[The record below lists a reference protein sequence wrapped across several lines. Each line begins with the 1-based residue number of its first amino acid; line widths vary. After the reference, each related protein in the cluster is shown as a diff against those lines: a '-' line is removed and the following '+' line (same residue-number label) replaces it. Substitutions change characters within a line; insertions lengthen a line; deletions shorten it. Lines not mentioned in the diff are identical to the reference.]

1 MSVGTVVTFLAGLA
15 LLVAGAELL
24 VRGAAGLA
32 VRAGLS
38 AVVIGL
44 TVVAFGTAAP
54 ELAVGTSDAF
64 RGEGNLAVGNVVGS
78 NIANVLLILG
88 LAALVGGGLMVHER
102 LVRLDVPLMV
112 GASLLVTLLALDGS
126 LSTIEGGLLL
136 GLIVAYV
143 AWTVRAARRESPD
156 VVAENE
162 DAIDT
167 EALAATPLVLQLGF
181 ILGGLVGLVV
191 GARWLVSA
199 ATTVATDL
207 GASEL
212 VIGLT
217 VVAIGTS
224 MPELAT
230 SLVAVVRGQRDIAVG
245 NVVGS
250 NLFNL
255 LCVLGAAALA
265 APGGIRVAEAAQTF
279 DLPVMT
285 AVAVACLPV
294 FFDGYVLRRWEG
306 AVFLAYYVAYLGY
319 LVLDAT
325 DHAAA
330 DPFRTAMVGVV
341 LPLTVLTLVVIGR
354 WAWLA
359 HRAAPAEQRAGP
371 QG

>member
-1 MSVGTVVTFLAGLA
+1 
-15 LLVAGAELL
+15 
-24 VRGAAGLA
+24 
-32 VRAGLS
+32 
-38 AVVIGL
+38 
-44 TVVAFGTAAP
+44 VVAFGTSAP
-54 ELAVGTSDAF
+54 ELAVSTSDAF
-64 RGEGNLAVGNVVGS
+64 QGQGNLAIGNVVGS

-88 LAALVGGGLMVHER
+88 LAALVGGGLLVHER
-102 LVRLDVPLMV
+102 IVRLDVPLMV
-112 GASLLVTLLALDGS
+112 GASLLVTVLALDGS
-126 LSTIEGGLLL
+126 ISTVEGGLLF

-143 AWTVRAARRESPD
+143 AWTVRAARREGPE

-162 DAIDT
+162 EAIDT
-167 EALAATPLVLQLGF
+167 EALARTPLAMQLGF
-181 ILGGLVGLVV
+181 IVAGLVGLVV

-199 ATTVATDL
+199 ASTVAADL

-230 SLVAVVRGQRDIAVG
+230 SIVAVLRGQRDIAVG

-255 LCVLGAAALA
+255 LSVLGAAALA
-265 APGGIRVAEAAQTF
+265 APGGIHVPEAARTF

-294 FFDGYVLRRWEG
+294 FFDGYVLKRWEG
-306 AVFLAYYVAYLGY
+306 AVFFAYYAAYLTY

-325 DHAAA
+325 DHAAV
-330 DPFRTAMVGVV
+330 DPFRLAMAAFV
-341 LPLTVLTLVVIGR
+341 LPLTVLTLVVVGR
-354 WAWLA
+354 RAWVS
-359 HRAAPAEQRAGP
+359 HRAAPRR
-371 QG
+371 